1 MADKDRKILFVKLY
15 KGINKAH
22 LKRISSK
29 NAIKRRGYLASDP
42 TKIGSLNFL
51 SLISFV
57 KLINNNG
64 KTNDI
69 VITKLILVRDNAL
82 SADIGGWVDNPR
94 LKEKNQ
100 VDIIVIIRRML
111 YTK

>member
-1 MADKDRKILFVKLY
+1 M
-15 KGINKAH
+15 
-22 LKRISSK
+22 
-29 NAIKRRGYLASDP
+29 
-42 TKIGSLNFL
+42 
-51 SLISFV
+51 SLINFV

-69 VITKLILVRDNAL
+69 VITKLILVRDNGL
-82 SADIGGWVDNPR
+82 SADIGGWVDNPE